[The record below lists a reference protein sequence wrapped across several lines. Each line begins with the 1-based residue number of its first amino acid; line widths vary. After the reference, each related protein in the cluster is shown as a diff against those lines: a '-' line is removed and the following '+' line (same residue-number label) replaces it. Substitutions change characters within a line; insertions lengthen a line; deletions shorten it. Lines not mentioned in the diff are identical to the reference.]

1 MKDRIIAVDIETTG
15 LDWGDRVI
23 CISLARQGPEG
34 IETMCLNVGYEQRAN
49 LFGLISGPDVD
60 SRDREIKPLTTPEAR
75 EAFHA
80 FARDGS
86 LMVFHNGSFDIPY
99 IVRSG
104 ILTREELMNWDLFDT
119 MVMARCTGPHES
131 VALGTLVVDFGI
143 DVESTWFEMKDV
155 RGKLLKQPWDKVKK
169 YAELD
174 ADYTLQIAE
183 IMVPLARSMY
193 DEDFLAEESN
203 WLTLCSLLRLNGI
216 QTDMDSVNKKRREL
230 KLEILELHRE
240 LMTYR
245 IRGPN
250 HRTTVLRWIQS
261 IDQTSRLNLT
271 KTGKDSIDETS
282 LKKLSGVAVPVVKLI
297 LEARHKE
304 KELSTWVELPLNH
317 AGPDGRIHPMFTV
330 SGARSNRLSCSH
342 PSAHTIPKSLEE
354 VLMTARPGYRLVAF
368 DLGQAEMRVAASYA
382 IELSLAREFA
392 KPDAD
397 PHTANAIRI
406 FGAERAKTD
415 SKARRKSKNVFFAK
429 IYGGGVRAFLQQAN
443 KGVEPEDWI
452 SEEEARETL
461 NFFSKALPKI
471 ISTSRSAEN
480 VWISR
485 GYLVVLGGKRLY
497 ASKSDLERSYKAFNY
512 LIQPSVA
519 ELVKKSMIEIWQTFP
534 ENEVLIVN
542 QKHDS
547 VFFEIRD
554 DDHFSARCDRIKQ
567 IMQDAYPEELSNRTD
582 PPILMLAEMEL
593 NRAGLTAEP
602 TPPPAAGE

>member
-1 MKDRIIAVDIETTG
+1 MDDRIIAVDIETTG
-15 LDWGDRVI
+15 LDWHDRVI
-23 CISLARQGPEG
+23 CISMARRGPEG
-34 IETMCLNVGYEQRAN
+34 IETMCLNLGYEQRAN
-49 LFGLISGPDVD
+49 LFGLINGPDVD
-60 SRDREIKPLTTPEAR
+60 IRDKEINPLTIPEAR

-80 FARDGS
+80 FAREGT

-104 ILTREELMNWDLFDT
+104 ILTRQELVDWDLFDT

-131 VALGTLVVDFGI
+131 VALDVLVIDFEI

-155 RGKLLKQPWDKVKK
+155 RGKLLSQPWDKVKR

-183 IMVPLARSMY
+183 IMIPLARSIY
-193 DEDFLAEESN
+193 DNEFLEEESN

-216 QTDMDSVNKKRREL
+216 QTDMESVNKKRSEL
-230 KLEILELHRE
+230 KLEILDLHRE
-240 LMTYR
+240 LMSYR

-250 HRTTVLRWIQS
+250 HRTTILKWIQS
-261 IDQTSRLNLT
+261 IDQTSRLNIT
-271 KTGKDSIDETS
+271 KTGKDSLDEPS
-282 LKKLSGVAVPVVKLI
+282 LKRLSGIAVPVVKLI
-297 LEARHKE
+297 LESRHKE
-304 KELSTWVELPLNH
+304 KELSTWVELPLTH

-342 PSAHTIPKSLEE
+342 PSAHTIPKSLED
-354 VLMTARPGYRLVAF
+354 VLMTARPGYRLVAY

-382 IELSLAREFA
+382 VELSLAREFA

-406 FGAERAKTD
+406 FGAERARTD
-415 SKARRKSKNVFFAK
+415 PKARRKSKNVFFAK

-443 KGVEPEDWI
+443 KGVDPQDWI
-452 SEEEARETL
+452 TPEEAKETL
-461 NFFSKALPKI
+461 EFFSKALPKI
-471 ISTSRSAEN
+471 ISTSKSAES
-480 VWISR
+480 VWINR

-519 ELVKKSMIEIWQTFP
+519 ELVKKSMIKIWQTFP

-554 DDHFSARCDRIKQ
+554 DDQFETRCSRIQ
-567 IMQDAYPEELSNRTD
+567 SIMEDAYPEDLSNRTD
-582 PPILMLAEMEL
+582 PPILMKAERET
-593 NRAGLTAEP
+593 NRAGLTTDP
-602 TPPPAAGE
+602 TPPPTDGE